1 MFEEV
6 LFVSNHLPS
15 ASTHLF
21 QDSAEQLAV
30 RLEQEPGEAARAL
43 AAEARDLA
51 AQFAVWQ
58 RERPA
63 DDVRVATIQRLFD
76 LNRRAMDYL
85 AG

>member
-1 MFEEV
+1 V
-6 LFVSNHLPS
+6 ANYQSS

-30 RLEQEPGEAARAL
+30 RLEQEQTDAAGAL
-43 AAEARDLA
+43 AAEARALA
-51 AQFAVWQ
+51 VHFATWQ
-58 RERPA
+58 TERPA

>member
-1 MFEEV
+1 
-6 LFVSNHLPS
+6 VSNLQAS
-15 ASTHLF
+15 ASTRLF

-30 RLEQEPGEAARAL
+30 RLEQETTEVARAL
-43 AAEARDLA
+43 AAEARGLV
-51 AQFAVWQ
+51 AQFTDWQ
-58 RERPA
+58 TERPA

>member
-1 MFEEV
+1 V
-6 LFVSNHLPS
+6 ANHQPS

-30 RLEQEPGEAARAL
+30 RLEQEQTDSARAL
-43 AAEARDLA
+43 AEEARALA
-51 AQFAVWQ
+51 VNFSTWQ
-58 RERPA
+58 TERPA
-63 DDVRVATIQRLFD
+63 DAVRVSTIQKLFD

>member
-1 MFEEV
+1 M
-6 LFVSNHLPS
+6 SNHLPS

-30 RLEQEPGEAARAL
+30 RMEQEPGEVARSL
-43 AAEARDLA
+43 AAEARELA
-51 AQFAVWQ
+51 AQFSHWQ
-58 RERPA
+58 TERPA

>member
-1 MFEEV
+1 MA
-6 LFVSNHLPS
+6 NHQPS

-30 RLEQEPGEAARAL
+30 RLEQERTDAARAL
-43 AAEARDLA
+43 AGEARELA
-51 AQFAVWQ
+51 AQFSTWQ
-58 RERPA
+58 TERPA
-63 DDVRVATIQRLFD
+63 DDIRVATIQRLFD